1 MGDHHHHHVVES
13 REWQVAAYCSEGVP
27 TTEHLKLRS
36 VQVSVGGDSIPDGH
50 VAMELM
56 FLSVEP
62 YLRATFTGTNDGL
75 SFPQLPLNQACILFY
90 YIFTLI
96 FNSTNLSTVM
106 KTFGIGR
113 VIGSKESEYK
123 EGDIVLNQSA
133 PVAEYCVTPSHLLRK
148 IDPSNGIALPD
159 YLNSLGVPG
168 FAAWVGVEVLGQP
181 KAGSNVFI
189 SAASG
194 AVGTCAGQLAK
205 LRGCRVIGSTGSDH
219 KVKLIKEEFS
229 YDDGFNYH
237 KECDFDAALAKYFPD
252 GIDFYFDNVG
262 GEMLET
268 VLNHV
273 NKYARISL
281 CGMISEYNKVWT
293 ERKGTRN
300 LLNMVGKEV
309 KMEGFVLDSYWERF
323 GEFSEQMEDYTKQG
337 KIKTKIQ
344 INHGIESFL
353 DSLASLFSSSNV
365 GKVIIQLET

>member
-1 MGDHHHHHVVES
+1 MRDHHVVES
-13 REWQVAAYCSEGVP
+13 REWQVAAYCPEGVP
-27 TTEHLKLRS
+27 TPEHLKLRS
-36 VQVSVGGDSIPDGH
+36 FQVSLGGDSIPEGH
-50 VAMELM
+50 VAIELM

-75 SFPQLPLNQACILFY
+75 FFPQLPLNQ
-90 YIFTLI
+90 
-96 FNSTNLSTVM
+96 VM

-113 VIGSKESEYK
+113 VIGSKDSDYK
-123 EGDIVLNQSA
+123 EGDIVLNPSS
-133 PVAEYCVTPSHLLRK
+133 PIAEYCVTSSHLLRK
-148 IDPSNGIALPD
+148 IDLSNGIALPD
-159 YLNSLGVPG
+159 YLTSLGVPG
-168 FAAWVGVEVLGQP
+168 FAAWVGVEVVGQP
-181 KAGSNVFI
+181 KAGSNVFV
-189 SAASG
+189 SAACS

-219 KVKLIKEEFS
+219 KVKLIKEEFG
-229 YDDGFNYH
+229 YDDGFNYR
-237 KECDFDAALAKYFPD
+237 KESDFDAALSKYCPD

-262 GEMLET
+262 GEMLEA

-273 NKYARISL
+273 NKHAKISL

-293 ERKGTRN
+293 ERRGIRN

-309 KMEGFVLDSYWERF
+309 KMEGFVLDSYWECF
-323 GEFSEQMEDYTKQG
+323 GEFAKQMEDYMKQG

-365 GKVIIQLET
+365 GKVIIQLNT